1 MTRTNDSHQQT
12 GSLRSDQN
20 QLIFDRGFS
29 FSGYERDALYM
40 NMNGKKFMDISGISG
55 IDSITDGRAAVF
67 ADFDN
72 DGDYDVFLTTIQ
84 NQAHLLFRNNVGQ
97 NNNWLRISLEGDK
110 ETGRDAY
117 GAVVRVRTSAGI
129 LTKIKAGGS
138 GFLSQ
143 HDPRLLFG
151 LGQDQRA
158 ETIEVTW
165 PNGKVEAFAAHAT
178 AGSSLLLK
186 KGAGAAQVLSLGRSR
201 LPDPITEAQA
211 LAAKLKIQPGKP
223 MPDLALTNLDGSKT
237 NLRDKLRSGRS
248 MLINVWATWCAP
260 CVKEM
265 PELEKLRAE
274 LDANKIDLL
283 GLNVDADTQ
292 AKVPQFLQ
300 KTGVTYPIF
309 LGGVPA
315 LEHLYLTDEII
326 VPLSIVVGSDGVVRE
341 LISGWSAATRERFQS
356 LAGAGK
362 KN

>member
-1 MTRTNDSHQQT
+1 VTRTNDSHQQS

-40 NMNGKKFMDISGISG
+40 NMQGKKFMDISGISG

-97 NNNWLRISLEGDK
+97 ENNWLRISLEGDK
-110 ETGRDAY
+110 EVGRDAY

-151 LGQDQRA
+151 LGQDGAAQ
-158 ETIEVTW
+158 TIEVTW
-165 PNGKVEAFAAHAT
+165 PNGKVEAFAGDVT
-178 AGSSLLLK
+178 AGSSLLLR
-186 KGAGAAQVLSLGRSR
+186 KGTGKAEALNLARTSLPNPLTAA
-201 LPDPITEAQA
+201 EA

-223 MPDLALTNLDGSKT
+223 MPDLVLSTLDGTKAS
-237 NLRDKLRSGRS
+237 LRDKLRKGGST
-248 MLINVWATWCAP
+248 LINVWATWCAP
-260 CVKEM
+260 CIKEM
-265 PELEKLRAE
+265 PELENLRAE
-274 LDANKIDLL
+274 LNAHNVGLI
-283 GLNVDADTQ
+283 GLNVDTDPQ
-292 AKVPQFLQ
+292 AKVGQFLQ

-315 LEHLYLTDEII
+315 VESMYLTDELM
-326 VPLSIVVGSDGVVRE
+326 VPLSIVVGPDGIVRE
-341 LISGWSAATRERFQS
+341 LISGWSAGTRHRFQV
-356 LAGAGK
+356 LAGGAGK
-362 KN
+362 N